1 MPDTPAPK
9 TVYVCTNRRFGI
21 DSPSCAMRG
30 SEKTLDLLQQE
41 MRKRGLSY
49 PIEKFICLGQ
59 CTFGPAIRI
68 APGGEFFLGAKPAK
82 VDEIIEWL
90 IEEMAED

>member
-1 MPDTPAPK
+1 MSDSPAPK
-9 TVYVCTNRRFGI
+9 TVYVCTNRRFGV

-30 SEKTLDLLQQE
+30 SEKTLDLLKQE
-41 MRKRGLSY
+41 VAKRGLTY

-68 APGGEFFLGAKPAK
+68 APGGEFFLEAKPAK
-82 VDEIIEWL
+82 IDEIMDWL
-90 IEEMAED
+90 EKEMEEA